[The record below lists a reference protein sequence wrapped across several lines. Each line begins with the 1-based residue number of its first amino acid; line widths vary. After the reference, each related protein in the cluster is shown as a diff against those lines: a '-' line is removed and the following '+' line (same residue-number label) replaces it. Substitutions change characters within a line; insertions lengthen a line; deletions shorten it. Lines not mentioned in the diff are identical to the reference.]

1 MKVTELNP
9 YQIVRLHD
17 GPLYFGFAS
26 TQLALKIKTGEI
38 PEPMY
43 LSANGRSRGWTGQQ
57 IIDHHIALAAAQ
69 SERAAAAKKTVKA

>member
-38 PEPMY
+38 PEPQY
-43 LSANGRSRGWTGQQ
+43 LTAKGRARGWTGQQ
-57 IIDHHIALAAAQ
+57 IINYHAALAAAQ
-69 SERAAAAKKTVKA
+69 SERAKAAKK